1 MPDIKFDDLSRT
13 ISSAA
18 ENVSRKTEMFLEIQK
33 MKSRLH
39 SAQRAVEK
47 SYREL
52 GELIYRR
59 YDEGEGVD
67 SELAVI
73 CEDIAQMKGVIEE
86 LTQELAFKKG
96 KKLCPVCKAEI
107 ARESIY
113 CMRCGSKVTEEEEEV
128 QKEE

>member
-73 CEDIAQMKGVIEE
+73 CEDIIEE

-96 KKLCPVCKAEI
+96 KKLCPVCQAEI